1 MRHFKLTALA
11 LAAALLAAPGIAQQT
26 GALATTAIAATAAP
40 ANAVSAAGW
49 WAPLGDPTLSALIQQ
64 GLDGNLDIMQA
75 RERIGRSQAL
85 LKGAEA
91 AARPSGAA
99 GLQGRAA
106 QASET
111 EAPGMSAA
119 QRRSNSVQ
127 LGLEFSWEI
136 DLFGRLDAQ
145 STAARERLTATEVQV
160 QGVRL
165 AVSAEIAH
173 AYFSLIEAREQLQL
187 ARTVAENRQRTLNL
201 VQARAHGGLAAPI
214 DDLRAQ
220 GELEAAR
227 ADIPVQEAA
236 ALVAMHRLAVLTGT
250 SPAGFELA
258 SSDTVQPSTVALH
271 VPEATLWMARRPDI
285 LAQEAE
291 LRARA
296 LDVRSV
302 RAEFYPRLSIT
313 GVLGFV
319 AGSVTGLGSAGSVSW
334 LSAPSL
340 MAPLFDRPRIE
351 ARLAAA
357 KADQKEALNAYRQ
370 RILLATEEVENALAR
385 YNAGHQH
392 FNALQR
398 RAQYAAQA
406 ERLSRVRFEAG
417 ATDLLELLDA
427 QRTAQQS
434 QAALAHALM
443 QQRQHLVAVFKGI
456 GGGTGA
462 PG

>member
-1 MRHFKLTALA
+1 MRNFKLTALA
-11 LAAALLAAPGIAQQT
+11 LAAALWAAPGMAQETQT
-26 GALATTAIAATAAP
+26 VAPAATAAQP
-40 ANAVSAAGW
+40 GSDSAAGW
-49 WAPLGDPTLSALIQQ
+49 WAALGDPALSALIQK
-64 GLDGNLDIMQA
+64 GLDGNLDITQA
-75 RERIGRSQAL
+75 RERIDRSQAL
-85 LKGAEA
+85 LKSAEA

-111 EAPGMSAA
+111 DAPGLPAA
-119 QRRSNSVQ
+119 QRRSHSVQ

-136 DLFGRLDAQ
+136 DLFGRLGAQ
-145 STAARERLTATEVQV
+145 STAARERLQATEVQA

-187 ARTVAENRQRTLNL
+187 ARTVAENRQRTLKL
-201 VQARAHGGLAAPI
+201 VQARAQGGLAAPI
-214 DDLRAQ
+214 DELRAQ
-220 GELEAAR
+220 GELEAAL
-227 ADIPVQEAA
+227 AETPVLEAA
-236 ALVAMHRLAVLTGT
+236 ARVATHRLAVLTGS

-258 SSDTVQPSTVALH
+258 SADTVQPSAVALQ
-271 VPEATLWMARRPDI
+271 VPEAAVWLARRPDI

-296 LDVRSV
+296 LDVRAV

-313 GVLGFV
+313 GVLGFL
-319 AGSVTGLGSAGSVSW
+319 AGSVSGLGSAGSVSW
-334 LSAPSL
+334 LGAPAL

-351 ARLAAA
+351 ARLAVA
-357 KADQKEALNAYRQ
+357 KADQKEALSAYRQ

-385 YNAGHQH
+385 YSAGQQQ
-392 FNALQR
+392 FGALQR
-398 RAQYAAQA
+398 RAQHAAQA

-427 QRTAQQS
+427 QRSAQQS

-443 QQRQHLVAVFKGI
+443 QQRQHLVAVFKGL
-456 GGGTGA
+456 GGGTGT